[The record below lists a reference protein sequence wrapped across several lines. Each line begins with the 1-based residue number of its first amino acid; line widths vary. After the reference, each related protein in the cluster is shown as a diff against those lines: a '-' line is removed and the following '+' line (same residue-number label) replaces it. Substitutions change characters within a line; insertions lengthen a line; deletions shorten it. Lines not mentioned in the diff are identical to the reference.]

1 MRVERLVIGSRNPA
15 KVAEWTD
22 LITIQTGG
30 LKVVGIVE
38 IGDFPEAEE
47 SGKTFAKNARQKAS
61 HYARLTGEYVLADDG
76 GFEVDA
82 LGGLPGVRSRRIL
95 PGDKDGTDKELINY
109 VLERLEGMPAEKR
122 TVRLSSAIA
131 VSDPEGNI
139 VYEDKASIKGSVPEE
154 VSSVLISGYPFRSIL
169 FLTELGKT
177 YAELTA
183 EERKKIAHKRPVAE
197 RVVEFLIEY

>member
-1 MRVERLVIGSRNPA
+1 MKVERLVIGSRNPA

-22 LITIQTGG
+22 LITTQTGG

-61 HYARLTGEYVLADDG
+61 HYACLTGEYVLADDG

-95 PGDKDGTDKELINY
+95 PGDKDGTDKELIDY
-109 VLERLEGMPAEKR
+109 VLERLEGMSAEER
-122 TVRLSSAIA
+122 AVRLSSAIA
-131 VSDPEGNI
+131 ISDPEGNI
-139 VYEDKASIKGSVPEE
+139 VYEDRASIKGCAPEKAG
-154 VSSVLISGYPFRSIL
+154 SVLISGYPFRSIL
-169 FLTELGKT
+169 FLAELGKT
-177 YAELTA
+177 YAELTL
-183 EERKKIAHKRPVAE
+183 EEQKEIAHKRPVAK
-197 RVVEFLIEY
+197 RVAEFLIE